1 MTKEYDALID
11 AGVRSLPANVLWCI
25 IDPGGEPMLDTA
37 SKRFDA
43 PVVTFCNALNC
54 DWDDATEV
62 GYRLG
67 HTPVPEWNVR
77 TTCRKKRTLQSTIS
91 SISSKS

>member
-1 MTKEYDALID
+1 MATKEYDALID
-11 AGVRSLPANVLWCI
+11 MGVRSLPAKTLWCI

-37 SKRFDA
+37 SKRFDE
-43 PVVTFCNALNC
+43 PVIMFCSALKC

-67 HTPVPEWNVR
+67 QTTVPQVHAEH
-77 TTCRKKRTLQSTIS
+77 
-91 SISSKS
+91 